1 MSDSDL
7 GRVAILYP
15 GDLEIR
21 RKATTENNRFATI
34 FRALAGAGINA
45 EPAVYHDDF
54 CDEVREQL
62 MRMDAVLVWMN
73 PIQDGRDR
81 TMLDAMLRGIADQG
95 IYVSTHPDIILK
107 MGTKQVLYETREMG
121 WGSDTHL
128 YRSLQEMR
136 SELPPRLARDG
147 VRRPDAIRA
156 GARLIATNADRYCP
170 VPGGGQPDAAAIIA
184 AIEACTNTRCEVVV
198 GKPSP
203 FTVQAIGKLL
213 AVPMEQCL
221 MIGDRLE
228 TDIAMGARAG
238 MATALVLTGS
248 SRRVDLAI
256 AQHQPD
262 YILDTLL
269 DLLPD

>member
-1 MSDSDL
+1 MPSIPAYEGYIFDL
-7 GRVAILYP
+7 DGTIYLGDTLLPGVHEVLASLRSAGRRVAFLS
-15 GDLEIR
+15 
-21 RKATTENNRFATI
+21 NNPTYTRLQYAEKLN
-34 FRALAGAGINA
+34 RLAI
-45 EPAVYHDDF
+45 PADPSVIVNSSY
-54 CDEVREQL
+54 
-62 MRMDAVLVWMN
+62 VLVQWLLQHA
-73 PIQDGRDR
+73 PGTCLFVAGEQPLIDDLAAAGFVFSEHPGTIEFVVASFDR
-81 TMLDAMLRGIADQG
+81 TFTYHKL
-95 IYVSTHPDIILK
+95 
-107 MGTKQVLYETREMG
+107 QV
-121 WGSDTHL
+121 
-128 YRSLQEMR
+128 
-136 SELPPRLARDG
+136 AF
-147 VRRPDAIRA
+147 DAIRA

-203 FTVQAIGKLL
+203 FTVQAIGELL

-248 SRRVDLAI
+248 SRRVDLAM